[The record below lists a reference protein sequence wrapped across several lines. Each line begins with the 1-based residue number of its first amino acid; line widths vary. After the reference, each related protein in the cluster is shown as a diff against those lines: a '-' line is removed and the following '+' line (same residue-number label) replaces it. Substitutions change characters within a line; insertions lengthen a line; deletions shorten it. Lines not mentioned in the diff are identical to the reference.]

1 MITVPAIVSVISL
14 AGSSFGFSYSYVANK
29 NTREQLTKTNE
40 MLTKQDHHLQIL
52 DVCGLATVILTTMVS
67 TINVVGLQSLKKD
80 IRQLSEQK
88 AEKVDVQQLQQTVA
102 SISQQTSLDT
112 KALENINANLQ
123 MLMASMR
130 H

>member
-1 MITVPAIVSVISL
+1 MIPVSTIVSVISL

-40 MLTKQDHHLQIL
+40 TLIKQDHHLQIL

-67 TINVVGLQSLKKD
+67 TLNVVAIQSLKKD
-80 IRQLSEQK
+80 IKQLSEMK

-102 SISQQTSLDT
+102 TISQQTNLDT

-123 MLMASMR
+123 MLMTSMHR
-130 H
+130 